1 MLVLKAWNVVQKLS
15 VLRSIILDVGR
26 DTYVPQTRRRYL
38 KSQALRTFPGPRVLE
53 LACFP
58 PYLQDAD
65 TDENQGSLGFEEFC
79 SFYKMISTRRD
90 LYLIMISYSNQKEV
104 MDLHDLARFLE
115 IEQKVRTELLQGG
128 YLGGLSLP
136 ERGGRKNSEKRN
148 EVKDIFF
155 PLYFFFF
162 YFIPV
167 QSIKTKLAADAGRNG
182 SGMCRSAHPTQRLRA
197 RLRGDCC
204 VSNQTWC
211 NFKSLNAAALEK
223 RKKNTACPI

>member
-1 MLVLKAWNVVQKLS
+1 MLRPGFQVETQAGQLALKAWNVVQKLS
-15 VLRSIILDVGR
+15 VLRSIIFDVGR

-38 KSQALRTFPGPRVLE
+38 KSQALRTFPGPHVLE
-53 LACFP
+53 LTCFP

-115 IEQKVRTELLQGG
+115 NEQKVRTELLKGG
-128 YLGGLSLP
+128 ILGWIISARE
-136 ERGGRKNSEKRN
+136 ERKEEFRKEKRG
-148 EVKDIFF
+148 ERYIFSS
-155 PLYFFFF
+155 LLFFFSI
-162 YFIPV
+162 IPV
-167 QSIKTKLAADAGRNG
+167 QSIKTKLAAAAGRNE

-211 NFKSLNAAALEK
+211 NFKCSCA
-223 RKKNTACPI
+223 